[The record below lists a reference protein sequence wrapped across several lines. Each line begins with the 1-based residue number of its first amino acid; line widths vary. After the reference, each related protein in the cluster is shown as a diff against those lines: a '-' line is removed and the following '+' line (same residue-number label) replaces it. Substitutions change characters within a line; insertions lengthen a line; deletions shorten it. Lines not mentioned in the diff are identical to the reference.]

1 MEEIKHT
8 AAPADSE
15 QVQVRRQKLADLR
28 AAGCDPFTI
37 TKFPQD
43 AYSADLKAEYAG
55 LPNEA
60 DAGRTAALAGRM
72 MSKRVMGKASFAH
85 LRDDKGDI
93 QLYVRRDELGEEAYA
108 AFKKLDVGDIIGAKG
123 EVFRTK
129 TGELSVRVT
138 GLTLLA
144 KSLRPLPE
152 KFHGLTDTEMR
163 YRQRYVDLIA
173 NPEVKDTFVK
183 RSRILKEIRAYLD
196 EKGFLEVD
204 TPILTPFEIGAS
216 ARPFITHHNTLNM
229 DMVLRI
235 ETELYLK
242 RLVVGGIDRVYEV
255 GRIFRNEG
263 MDPKHNPEFTSIELY
278 QAFTDY
284 HGMMDLVEELYKR
297 LAEKICGSL
306 VITYQGKQIDLGH
319 WERLTMAGAVKKY
332 AGIDYHDWQTDADAI
347 ACAKAH
353 DVELPEV
360 PTRGS
365 ILAAFFDAFVEDKLI
380 QPTFIYDYPVEISPL
395 AKRKP
400 DDPAF
405 TERFEYFIDC
415 TEYGN
420 AFSELND
427 PIDQKERFERQVAE
441 RKALEPGCKAQ
452 VDYDYVNALEY
463 GLPPTGGLG
472 FGFDRLVMLLTD
484 SASIRD
490 VLLFPT
496 MKPEAGSS
504 APAAEEAADARP
516 AAEAAPAAAAGSA
529 IPAPAVPTIDFDKVE
544 IEPLFADFVD
554 FDTFAK
560 SDFRVVKVKAC
571 SAVPKSK
578 KLLQFV
584 LDDGSGADRVILSG
598 IHEYYEPE
606 QLVGRTCVAI
616 TNLPP
621 RRMMGIDSCGM
632 LISAVYHE
640 AGEERLH
647 LLMLDDRI
655 PAGAKLY

>member
-1 MEEIKHT
+1 MEQNKQSAPQN
-8 AAPADSE
+8 AASE
-15 QVQVRRQKLADLR
+15 AAVRRQKLADLK
-28 AAGCDPFTI
+28 AAGHDPFTI
-37 TKFPQD
+37 TKCKQD
-43 AYSADLKAEYAG
+43 AFSADLKEEYKDLPAE
-55 LPNEA
+55 E
-60 DAGRTAALAGRM
+60 DTGRMVSLAGRM

-85 LRDDKGDI
+85 LRDAKGDI
-93 QLYVRRDELGEEAYA
+93 QIFVKRDLLGDEAYA
-108 AFKKLDVGDIIGAKG
+108 AFKKMDVGDIIACTG

-129 TGELSVRVT
+129 MGELSVRVHE
-138 GLTLLA
+138 LTLVS
-144 KSLRPLPE
+144 KSLLPLPE
-152 KFHGLTDTEMR
+152 KFHGLTDREAR
-163 YRQRYVDLIA
+163 YRQRYVDLIV

-183 RSRILKEIRAYLD
+183 RSQILKEIRAYLD

-216 ARPFITHHNTLNM
+216 ARPFYTHHNTLDM

-242 RLVVGGIDRVYEV
+242 RLIVGGMDRVYEV

-263 MDPKHNPEFTSIELY
+263 MDPKHNPEFTTIELY
-278 QAFTDY
+278 QAFTDF

-297 LAEKICGSL
+297 LALKVCGSME
-306 VITYQGKQIDLGH
+306 ITYQGKQIDLGH
-319 WERLTMAGAVKKY
+319 WERLTMVEAVKKY
-332 AGIDYHDWQTDADAI
+332 SGVDFNDWKTDEDAI
-347 ACAKAH
+347 AAAKEH
-353 DVELPEV
+353 HVELPEV
-360 PTRGS
+360 PTKGA
-365 ILAAFFDAFVEDKLI
+365 ILAEFFDAFVEDKLI

-427 PIDQKERFERQVAE
+427 PIDQKARFERQVAE
-441 RKALEPGCKAQ
+441 RKAIEPNCKAQ
-452 VDYDYVNALEY
+452 VDYDYVTALEY

-472 FGFDRLVMLLTD
+472 FGVDRLVMLLTD

-496 MKPEAGSS
+496 MKPLDSDKKVSKEVS
-504 APAAEEAADARP
+504 APAEAAQ
-516 AAEAAPAAAAGSA
+516 AAPE
-529 IPAPAVPTIDFDKVE
+529 VPEKIDFSNVQ
-544 IEPLFADFVD
+544 IEPLFQDQVD
-554 FDTFAK
+554 FDTFSK
-560 SDFRVVKVKAC
+560 SDFRAVKVKEC
-571 SAVPKSK
+571 EAVKKSK
-578 KLLQFV
+578 KLLKFV
-584 LDDGSGADRVILSG
+584 LDDGTGVDRVILSG

-606 QLVGRTCVAI
+606 ELVGKTCIAI

-621 RRMMGIDSCGM
+621 RAMMGIDSCGM
-632 LISAVYHE
+632 LISAVHHE
-640 AGEERLH
+640 NGEEKLH
-647 LLMLDDRI
+647 LLMVDPHI